1 MATDN
6 KQLENRWYNL
16 RDVKPEAGTTIWGY
30 LYSNTHARKRLS
42 VTEERSG
49 LVFTDDKGTRFR
61 EVDLKQWKPII

>member
-1 MATDN
+1 MEN
-6 KQLENRWYNL
+6 NQLEYRWKSL
-16 RDVKPEAGTTIWGY
+16 RDLKPEAGTTIWGY
-30 LYSNTHARKRLS
+30 LYSNTHARKRLA